1 MLRLLV
7 GPNLDPRLLGSCGHQ
22 LCSVHACF
30 SWRLPGPE
38 YRGRLEPPGQPGPLC
53 RQEGASQT
61 CPGWSHPARG
71 CDSSTHGPFRKPR
84 AAASSGDHTMGSE
97 SLLYTPAPPMP
108 IARSSSYQRTC
119 CARAGWGEVVELWHR
134 TLMGP
139 PFMEPQQRTVMRPV
153 SPPSL
158 WDVEHQ
164 KCHFPI

>member
-1 MLRLLV
+1 MLCCV
-7 GPNLDPRLLGSCGHQ
+7 CWWDPAWTPG
-22 LCSVHACF
+22 F
-30 SWRLPGPE
+30 SGAAVIGCAVCTPAFHGDSLAL
-38 YRGRLEPPGQPGPLC
+38 RLEPPGQPGPLC

-84 AAASSGDHTMGSE
+84 AASSGGHMMGSE
-97 SLLYTPAPPMP
+97 SLLHSPAPPMP
-108 IARSSSYQRTC
+108 IAQSSSHQRTC
-119 CARAGWGEVVELWHR
+119 CAHAGWGEVVELWHR

-139 PFMEPQQRTVMRPV
+139 PFTEPQQRTAVCPV